1 MKYGYIRVSTRGQAS
16 EGNSLEAQ
24 RELLKAAGAE
34 MLFEDIMTGRV
45 VDRPAFDEM
54 LAKVQRGDEIMVT
67 KLDRFARS
75 VTQASELIG
84 NLLDDGVT
92 VYVLNVGK
100 LDNSPSGKLM
110 RNMLLAFAEFERD
123 LIVERTQEGKV
134 IARQKVGYREGRP
147 PKFSK
152 QQIDHAMELLEEHS
166 YTQVSEMTGISK
178 STLVRKRREIR
189 KDMVM
194 NEYGYH

>member
-1 MKYGYIRVSTRGQAS
+1 MMKYGYIRVSTRGQAS
-16 EGNSLEAQ
+16 EGNGLEAQ
-24 RELLKAAGAE
+24 REALKAAGAE
-34 MLFEDIMTGRV
+34 ILFEDVMTGRV

-54 LAKVQRGDEIMVT
+54 LEKVQSGDEIMVT

-75 VTQASELIG
+75 VAQASELIG
-84 NLLDDGVT
+84 KLLDNGVT

-123 LIVERTQEGKV
+123 LIVERTQEGKA
-134 IARQKVGYREGRP
+134 IARQKSGYHEGRP

-152 QQIDHAMELLEEHS
+152 QQVDHALELLENHS
-166 YTQVSEMTGISK
+166 YKQVAEMTGISK
-178 STLVRKRREIR
+178 STLVRKKRER
-189 KDMVM
+189 MK
-194 NEYGYH
+194 

>member
-16 EGNSLEAQ
+16 EGNGLEAQ
-24 RELLKAAGAE
+24 REALKAAGAE
-34 MLFEDIMTGRV
+34 KLFEDVMTGKI

-54 LAKVQRGDEIMVT
+54 LENVQHGDEIMVT

-75 VTQASELIG
+75 VSQASELIG
-84 NLLDDGVT
+84 KLLDDGVT

-123 LIVERTQEGKV
+123 LILERTQEGKA
-134 IARQKVGYREGRP
+134 IARQKPDYHEGRP
-147 PKFSK
+147 PKFSR
-152 QQIDHAMELLEEHS
+152 QQIKHALELLKDYS
-166 YTQVSEMTGISK
+166 YSQVSEMTGISK
-178 STLVRKRREIR
+178 STLVRNMR
-189 KDMVM
+189 KSRKQQ
-194 NEYGYH
+194 